1 MTHVVMLRTRL
12 TAGAQPEPVVADTA
26 ASLAAQGYDV
36 TLLAWDRDGGS
47 DAESQAAWGRIVR
60 YRRACPLNAPL
71 AFALCLP
78 RFWGWCL
85 GQLLA
90 MRGREL
96 VVHAHDLDTL
106 PLAAFAAKL
115 LRAALVYDCHEN
127 YPALVEG
134 AVSHRAVLRLHRLEA
149 RLLPRCDGVLAAGP
163 DRSARGAAGD
173 GLGDAGPDDGVPR
186 HGAPGRA
193 RREGVGRV
201 GGGSEDRRRVGPGS
215 RADTT
220 GPFEVRLSGTT

>member
-1 MTHVVMLRTRL
+1 M
-12 TAGAQPEPVVADTA
+12 
-26 ASLAAQGYDV
+26 
-36 TLLAWDRDGGS
+36 
-47 DAESQAAWGRIVR
+47 R
-60 YRRACPLNAPL
+60 YRRACSLNAPL

-115 LRAALVYDCHEN
+115 LHAPLVYDCHEN

-134 AVSHRAVLRLHRLEA
+134 AVSHRAALRLHRLEA

-163 DRSARGAAGD
+163 QGLVRLAEMRGTVVRRRSARQWGKHWRCCARS
-173 GLGDAGPDDGVPR
+173 PR
-186 HGAPGRA
+186 GGCGR
-193 RREGVGRV
+193 G
-201 GGGSEDRRRVGPGS
+201 
-215 RADTT
+215 
-220 GPFEVRLSGTT
+220 